1 MIIITIDE
9 DIKLKKTK
17 FIDVV
22 EFFEAVQKAMPKK
35 KFEKI
40 YRIKPE
46 VEASWYKA
54 D

>member
-1 MIIITIDE
+1 
-9 DIKLKKTK
+9 
-17 FIDVV
+17 
-22 EFFEAVQKAMPKK
+22 MPKK

-54 D
+54 DWTFDKAGWPVKFQDFKKKMENLYFNK